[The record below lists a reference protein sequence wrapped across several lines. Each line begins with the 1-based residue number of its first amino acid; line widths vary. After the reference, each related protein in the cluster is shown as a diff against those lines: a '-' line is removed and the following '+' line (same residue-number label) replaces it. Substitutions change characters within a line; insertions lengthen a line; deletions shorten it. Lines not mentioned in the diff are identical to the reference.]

1 MSKQLARQQSAA
13 RVKKPAFIF
22 VNRLSPLACKVR
34 RHWFCIAIVV
44 APLVAMA
51 LCCWIGSQQS
61 VWFDEAYSVWLAKQ
75 PISELIRL
83 TSIDTHPPLYYLILK
98 LWASVWGYSEA
109 ALRAFSILC
118 YGGAMI
124 IMGCFVRR
132 WFGKRAAGY
141 ALLTLIGTP
150 LLMRYGFEIRMYALG
165 SLIGVSATAV
175 LARAWH
181 DDRWRDWMLYAVLVA
196 FGMGTLYYSALLWLA
211 QLLWLMVM
219 TYRRQG
225 LQQWWKLPW
234 LWAYVVSFML
244 FLPWLPTFLGQ
255 IGNGALAE
263 IGQPMNLQNLLGIAS
278 FNMIYKPS
286 WLLGVVSSQLVLIII
301 CAVAWAWPRAMRSL
315 PHPELAW
322 LLLAHVGVPV
332 AALVVVSL
340 SAPMYVERYLAH
352 VVISGITIA
361 SVVLYT
367 ACAALHRSP
376 LRWHK
381 AVSTAPL
388 VLLPVVMVYGMV
400 QLSLQGNFNFQRDE
414 RPNVKQ
420 IAAQL
425 GTCRDGSVILA
436 ADPYIAIE
444 ISYYLEQA
452 QSRCPIYMAYVG
464 GPLMGGYAPLEGS
477 TTYRKV
483 ADTTQPF
490 TDAKKINVLY
500 YSSSTATT
508 TPTLPS
514 AYTLRSVTGD
524 PLVLMQFARD

>member
-1 MSKQLARQQSAA
+1 
-13 RVKKPAFIF
+13 
-22 VNRLSPLACKVR
+22 
-34 RHWFCIAIVV
+34 
-44 APLVAMA
+44 
-51 LCCWIGSQQS
+51 
-61 VWFDEAYSVWLAKQ
+61 
-75 PISELIRL
+75 
-83 TSIDTHPPLYYLILK
+83 
-98 LWASVWGYSEA
+98 
-109 ALRAFSILC
+109 
-118 YGGAMI
+118 
-124 IMGCFVRR
+124 
-132 WFGKRAAGY
+132 
-141 ALLTLIGTP
+141 
-150 LLMRYGFEIRMYALG
+150 
-165 SLIGVSATAV
+165 
-175 LARAWH
+175 
-181 DDRWRDWMLYAVLVA
+181 
-196 FGMGTLYYSALLWLA
+196 
-211 QLLWLMVM
+211 
-219 TYRRQG
+219 
-225 LQQWWKLPW
+225 
-234 LWAYVVSFML
+234 
-244 FLPWLPTFLGQ
+244 
-255 IGNGALAE
+255 
-263 IGQPMNLQNLLGIAS
+263 MNLQNLLGIAS

-322 LLLAHVGVPV
+322 LLLAHMGVPV

-352 VVISGITIA
+352 VAISVIAVA

-381 AVSTAPL
+381 AVSTAL
-388 VLLPVVMVYGMV
+388 LALLPVIMFYGMV

-420 IAAQL
+420 IATQL
-425 GTCRDGSVILA
+425 GSCRDGSVILA